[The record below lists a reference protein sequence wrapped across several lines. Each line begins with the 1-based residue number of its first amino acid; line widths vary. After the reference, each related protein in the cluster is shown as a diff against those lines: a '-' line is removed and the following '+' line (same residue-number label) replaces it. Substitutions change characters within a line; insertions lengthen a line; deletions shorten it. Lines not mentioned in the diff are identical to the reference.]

1 MQYQSLHLDPRQPI
15 FGHGKSRP
23 TIAQKGALRL
33 ISNKRALKPSIQWR
47 ATTLRFLCQSST
59 VTDGS
64 PRQNLRRQEYWTMLN
79 ATDPAW
85 LIKTLLGSKTRYK
98 LGNPRRRFELS
109 VIHRRCL
116 HDYVRFVEAGVPSK
130 SSMVTNIRD
139 IGSIASYPQNALTI
153 SKTPDLFPSK
163 TNALVAGQ
171 VRFLEGPSRC
181 VASPG
186 SSDDWTSPTTPRWS
200 G

>member
-64 PRQNLRRQEYWTMLN
+64 PRQNLRRQEYWTMLS

-85 LIKTLLGSKTRYK
+85 LIKTLLASKTRYK
-98 LGNPRRRFELS
+98 L
-109 VIHRRCL
+109 V
-116 HDYVRFVEAGVPSK
+116 
-130 SSMVTNIRD
+130 IRD
-139 IGSIASYPQNALTI
+139 AGLNFGWFIGDVCTIIFDLSKLASIAKA
-153 SKTPDLFPSK
+153 
-163 TNALVAGQ
+163 
-171 VRFLEGPSRC
+171 
-181 VASPG
+181 
-186 SSDDWTSPTTPRWS
+186 RW
-200 G
+200 